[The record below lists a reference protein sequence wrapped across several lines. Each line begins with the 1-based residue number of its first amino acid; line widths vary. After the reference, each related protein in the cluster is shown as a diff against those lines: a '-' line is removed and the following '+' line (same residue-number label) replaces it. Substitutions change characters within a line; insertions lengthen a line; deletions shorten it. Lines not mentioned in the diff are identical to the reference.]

1 MRWFPLVTFWQVTI
15 DMPFAVGV
23 PDGHGHRYTTGSVD
37 AWATLLQPEGWTEAD
52 AERLRELVAPEE

>member
-1 MRWFPLVTFWQVTI
+1 
-15 DMPFAVGV
+15 MPFAVGV